1 MGLQAVDGLDT
12 SDYLKNIAK
21 QNIEGEIT
29 LSEAGRLIES
39 YYEESKERDADRTK
53 EADIVSARIAA
64 ILSERRLFFQCL
76 SISEFTEGCLKESTP
91 MLEYD
96 IRTENEYE
104 YPLNSISDIIPHLA
118 RFVSRLWQIHA
129 FGEGNT
135 RTTAVFF
142 IKYLRSMGFDVTTEY
157 LELFLRN
164 LLLGES
170 NELKNR
176 YMHVRWKMQKQ
187 DIQGQK
193 QDIQGQKQDI
203 QGQKQDIQKK
213 EQHIEV
219 PDDVSNK
226 TKQHIQVLF
235 ERFGYDQFFGRTEVM
250 RELSIT
256 ASSASALIKKNAG
269 VGGNISHEGKRKR
282 KILIREKLRIND

>member
-96 IRTENEYE
+96 IRIENEYE

-187 DIQGQK
+187 DIQ
-193 QDIQGQKQDI
+193 DRKQDI

-250 RELSIT
+250 SELSIT
-256 ASSASALIKKNAG
+256 ASPASALIKKMLDWG
-269 VGGNISHEGKRKR
+269 VIYPMKGKGKGKYLFRR
-282 KILIREKLRIND
+282 N